1 MRKDPLEI
9 IEEIFSALEK
19 GRPFSINELSH
30 ETGIHNVTI
39 RKYIRIIEVVRNE
52 PVMEVIK
59 TRHSIILR
67 IAGGKVEGKTGDRA
81 EDRGM
86 KKGNEKSE

>member
-9 IEEIFSALEK
+9 IEEIFNALEK
-19 GRPFSINELSH
+19 GRPFSINELSQ

-39 RKYIRIIEVVRNE
+39 RKYIRIIETVRRE
-52 PVMEVIK
+52 PRMEVIK

-67 IAGGKVEGKTGDRA
+67 IRE
-81 EDRGM
+81 
-86 KKGNEKSE
+86 

>member
-1 MRKDPLEI
+1 MRKAPLEI
-9 IEEIFSALEK
+9 IEEIFNALEK

-67 IAGGKVEGKTGDRA
+67 ITAGKAGDRA